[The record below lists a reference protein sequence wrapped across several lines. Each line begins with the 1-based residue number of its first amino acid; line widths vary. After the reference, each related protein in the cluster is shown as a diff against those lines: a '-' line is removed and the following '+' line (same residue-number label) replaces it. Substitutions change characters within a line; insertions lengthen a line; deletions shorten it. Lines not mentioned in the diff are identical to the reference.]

1 MIDTL
6 SELSE
11 KYYEAG
17 SNPSIKK
24 DSNIKCRSFRL
35 AKMWKT
41 YEKYTFLNL
50 FSIAVF
56 VVDFTAN
63 YS

>member
-1 MIDTL
+1 M
-6 SELSE
+6 
-11 KYYEAG
+11 KQEATHQ
-17 SNPSIKK
+17 SKK

-41 YEKYTFLNL
+41 YEKYTILNL

-63 YS
+63 YSEWLSPD